1 MVTLRRTLALL
12 LGTAAAAL
20 SLAAA
25 AAPAPAGKTFLVGV
39 SDDRLKWQSKSWA
52 TVAVLRDLGV
62 GAVRITVGWEPG
74 RGGPSRYDRDGIR
87 RTVTAASGMRVVLS
101 VFGRAADAPRSASAR
116 RDYCDYVA
124 GLVRRFPTVNDV
136 VIWNEV
142 NSAAFWQPQLG
153 APQDYGA
160 LLAECWD
167 ALHAV
172 RPAVNV
178 IDSTAAR
185 GGSSGTAPAAFRRSV
200 GAWYRASGRTRPILD
215 TVGHHPYPDHAA
227 EPATTRH
234 KSSGT
239 IGVADL
245 DKLTGALGDA
255 FSGTAQPVPGRG
267 GVTVWYLED
276 GYQSAVPAE
285 RRHVYTGRETDGRAG
300 AADQGALLTGALK
313 LAACQSVVGAFFNFM
328 LVDEESLGGWQ
339 SGLFYADGSVKPS
352 YAAFRSAIRDVR
364 SGTARCA

>member
-1 MVTLRRTLALL
+1 MTPRRTLLPFLAV
-12 LGTAAAAL
+12 AAAAL

-25 AAPAPAGKTFLVGV
+25 AHARGGSGILVGV
-39 SDDRLKWQSKSWA
+39 ADDRLKWQSKSWA

-62 GAVRITVGWEPG
+62 DAVRITVGWEPE

-101 VFGRAADAPRSASAR
+101 VFGRAADAPRTAEAR
-116 RDYCDYVA
+116 QDYCGYVA
-124 GLVRRFPTVNDV
+124 GLLRRFPTVNDV

-142 NSAAFWQPQLG
+142 NSASFWKPQLG

-167 ALHAV
+167 TLHAV
-172 RPAVNV
+172 RPSVNLL
-178 IDSTAAR
+178 DSTASR
-185 GGSSGTAPAAFRRSV
+185 GGPSGTAPAAFRRAV
-200 GAWYRASGRTRPILD
+200 GSWYRASGRSRPLFD

-234 KSSGT
+234 KSSAT
-239 IGVADL
+239 IGIADL
-245 DKLTGALGDA
+245 DRLTGSLKDA
-255 FSGTAQPVPGRG
+255 FAGTAQPIPGKS
-267 GVTVWYLED
+267 GVTVWYMED
-276 GYQSAVPAE
+276 GYQSGIPSD
-285 RRHVYTGRETDGRAG
+285 RRSVYSGRETDARAG
-300 AADQGALLTGALK
+300 AADQGTLLAGALK

-339 SGLFYADGSVKPS
+339 SGLFYADGNVKPA
-352 YAAFRSAIRDVR
+352 YGTFRTAVGDVR
-364 SGTARCA
+364 SGAHRCA

>member
-1 MVTLRRTLALL
+1 MTLRRTLLL
-12 LGTAAAAL
+12 SVSTAAAAL

-25 AAPAPAGKTFLVGV
+25 AAPARTGSALLVGV

-74 RGGPSRYDRDGIR
+74 RAGPSRYDGEGIR

-101 VFGRAADAPRSASAR
+101 VFGRAADAPHTGAAR
-116 RDYCDYVA
+116 RDYCGYVA
-124 GLVRRFPTVNDV
+124 GLVRRFPLVNDV

-142 NSAAFWQPQLG
+142 NSASFWQPQFG

-172 RPAVNV
+172 RPTINV

-185 GGSSGTAPAAFRRSV
+185 GGSSGTAPASFRRAV
-200 GAWYRASGRTRPILD
+200 GAWYRASRRTRPLLD

-227 EPATTRH
+227 EPATARH
-234 KSSGT
+234 QRSGT

-245 DKLTGALGDA
+245 DRLTAALGDA
-255 FSGTAQPVPGRG
+255 FSGTPQPVPGKG

-276 GYQSAVPAE
+276 GYQSGVPAE
-285 RRHVYTGRETDGRAG
+285 RRPVYTGRETDARAG
-300 AADQGALLTGALK
+300 SVDQGALLAGALK

-352 YAAFRSAIRDVR
+352 YAAFRGAIRDVK
-364 SGTARCA
+364 SGAARCA